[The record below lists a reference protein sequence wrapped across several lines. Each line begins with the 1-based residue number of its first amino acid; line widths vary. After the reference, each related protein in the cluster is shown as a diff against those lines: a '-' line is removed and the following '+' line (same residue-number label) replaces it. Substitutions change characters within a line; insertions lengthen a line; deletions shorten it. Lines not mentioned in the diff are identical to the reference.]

1 MTWKSCDRKLKQA
14 RCKYFWSEYFG
25 TLQQLQWT
33 WELVLRPISKY
44 DKASYLGDIGIE
56 NIELVCYKGPTKI
69 FNIQLSFDLF
79 MLYGFNY
86 LTMSESYIGQ

>member
-1 MTWKSCDRKLKQA
+1 MIVNNSQLI
-14 RCKYFWSEYFG
+14 
-25 TLQQLQWT
+25 LQS
-33 WELVLRPISKY
+33 SKA
-44 DKASYLGDIGIE
+44 KASYLGDIGIE

-86 LTMSESYIGQ
+86 LCLKAILVNRAKKANKSRYLDTVPKSKFVKNN

>member
-1 MTWKSCDRKLKQA
+1 MIVNNSQLI
-14 RCKYFWSEYFG
+14 
-25 TLQQLQWT
+25 LQS
-33 WELVLRPISKY
+33 SKA
-44 DKASYLGDIGIE
+44 KASYLGDIGIE

-79 MLYGFNY
+79 MLYRFNY

>member
-1 MTWKSCDRKLKQA
+1 MIVNNSQLI
-14 RCKYFWSEYFG
+14 
-25 TLQQLQWT
+25 LQS
-33 WELVLRPISKY
+33 SKA
-44 DKASYLGDIGIE
+44 KASYLGDIGIE

-79 MLYGFNY
+79 MLYGFHY

>member
-1 MTWKSCDRKLKQA
+1 MFPPNNFKKTNTVVIVNNSQLI
-14 RCKYFWSEYFG
+14 
-25 TLQQLQWT
+25 LQS
-33 WELVLRPISKY
+33 SKA
-44 DKASYLGDIGIE
+44 KASYLGDIGIE